1 MPQSEGLPDPDTKHG
16 LSYWAE
22 QSADYDGV
30 LGSSLISCRPVGMAL
45 IELLQADSAMG

>member
-1 MPQSEGLPDPDTKHG
+1 MAQSEGLPDPDTKHG

-30 LGSSLISCRPVGMAL
+30 LGSSLISYLPVSMAL
-45 IELLQADSAMG
+45 IDLL